1 MKKINVD
8 ASNYVVLDV
17 ETNGLRSKDHDLLS
31 ISFYKP
37 DDGKT
42 YDRFLPLEI
51 AVHVVTTEYNG
62 ITDDDLRGK
71 KPLTQEEFDWIV
83 EEFELERRTILTYSG
98 RDFDEHFLKEY
109 LKRKKIIGFDK
120 LKFHNMKRQ
129 IISSRFSGGNV
140 TKDNLCRMFKIRNVR
155 NVHSGANDC
164 KLEWKLFQK
173 MDGYYYLITD
183 GGAKDN
189 VFRFSDD
196 YIIPVSLF
204 SSHPG
209 IKRVVQ
215 NAPYITCKSELIKT
229 FEINSKGVS

>member
-1 MKKINVD
+1 MKKIDVD

-71 KPLTQEEFDWIV
+71 TPLTQEEFDWIV
-83 EEFELERRTILTYSG
+83 KEFELERRTILTYSG

-109 LKRKKIIGFDK
+109 LKRR
-120 LKFHNMKRQ
+120 L
-129 IISSRFSGGNV
+129 
-140 TKDNLCRMFKIRNVR
+140 
-155 NVHSGANDC
+155 
-164 KLEWKLFQK
+164 
-173 MDGYYYLITD
+173 
-183 GGAKDN
+183 
-189 VFRFSDD
+189 
-196 YIIPVSLF
+196 
-204 SSHPG
+204 
-209 IKRVVQ
+209 
-215 NAPYITCKSELIKT
+215 
-229 FEINSKGVS
+229 